1 MSTNDRFVFS
11 FLPAPTQLS
20 QDQLETEE
28 RLRAQKSYSTA
39 LVSSR
44 KEPPPYG
51 HRKAWVP
58 RAIEVN
64 SFISFMDFKMMRI
77 FICIKHIAMESAC
90 VGLWGWRSI
99 PRDSCGPVSTGDGS
113 KEGDI

>member
-1 MSTNDRFVFS
+1 MGDIATMLTNYHFVFS

-20 QDQLETEE
+20 QDQLEAEE

-51 HRKAWVP
+51 HRKGWVP

-64 SFISFMDFKMMRI
+64 SLISDLDFKMY
-77 FICIKHIAMESAC
+77 F
-90 VGLWGWRSI
+90 
-99 PRDSCGPVSTGDGS
+99 
-113 KEGDI
+113 

>member
-1 MSTNDRFVFS
+1 MLTNSDFVFS

-20 QDQLETEE
+20 QDQLEAEE

-51 HRKAWVP
+51 HRKCWVP
-58 RAIEVN
+58 RSVDVN
-64 SFISFMDFKMMRI
+64 SFIPDLNFETYFLYNSFKLRN
-77 FICIKHIAMESAC
+77 
-90 VGLWGWRSI
+90 L
-99 PRDSCGPVSTGDGS
+99 PL
-113 KEGDI
+113 